1 MASIDRTAYPQL
13 GKRLSASELE
23 AQYAI
28 TDEEARLVRLATNG
42 DSPRLTFLALLKT
55 RQHLGYFPTLLELP
69 DQIVRFLADS
79 FGLPQTMPLLDA
91 EIKKKTL
98 SRYRTVIRS
107 HLGGTVYGDDG
118 DRLIEPVVRRAALTM
133 SDPADL
139 INVAIE
145 TLMQSNV
152 ELPAYSTLDRLVG
165 HVRHQVHES
174 LYRSITA
181 GLSEA
186 QGTRL
191 DALLEVPPGESIS
204 GIAHLKESP
213 GPATPKHI
221 RQWTDRMAELDAILD
236 PKPLLAGIA
245 HTKIRQFAAEAAR
258 LQLGD
263 LRDLSQPGKGV

>member
-1 MASIDRTAYPQL
+1 MASIDRTAYPRL

-28 TDEEARLVRLATNG
+28 TEEEARLVRLATNG
-42 DSPRLTFLALLKT
+42 DSPRLTFLVLLKT

-79 FGLPQTMPLLDA
+79 FGLPQTTPLLDA

-107 HLGGTVYGDDG
+107 HLGGTAYDG
-118 DRLIEPVVRRAALTM
+118 DRLIEPVVRTAALTM

-204 GIAHLKESP
+204 GIAHLKEFP

-221 RQWTDRMAELDAILD
+221 RQWTDRMAELDAIL
-236 PKPLLAGIA
+236 
-245 HTKIRQFAAEAAR
+245 RSEAAAR
-258 LQLGD
+258 RHCPHKDPAVRSGG
-263 LRDLSQPGKGV
+263 RSAPARRSSRSFTTR